1 MPYITVES
9 GLMTAEQKEE
19 LIKRL
24 TEVSAEITNIPKEFF
39 MVTIKELPDSNIGIG
54 GKSIDKI
61 KKEYMHRKSDV

>member
-24 TEVSAEITNIPKEFF
+24 TEVSAEIMSIPKEFF

-54 GKSIDKI
+54 SKTIDKT
-61 KKEYMHRKSDV
+61 KKEYLDKQQK